1 MILLALI
8 AALTERAA
16 ATGAA
21 GEACQ
26 GKCLNPRHEVS
37 GACTSGF
44 CGAGGAC
51 CQLEEMAAAE
61 HGAAARSGSMR
72 AFGANEME

>member
-1 MILLALI
+1 MILLALL

-44 CGAGGAC
+44 CGD
-51 CQLEEMAAAE
+51 
-61 HGAAARSGSMR
+61 GAAARGGSMR

>member
-1 MILLALI
+1 MILLALL

-26 GKCLNPRHEVS
+26 GKCLNPRH
-37 GACTSGF
+37 
-44 CGAGGAC
+44 
-51 CQLEEMAAAE
+51 
-61 HGAAARSGSMR
+61 AARGGSMR

>member
-44 CGAGGAC
+44 C
-51 CQLEEMAAAE
+51 EMAAAE
-61 HGAAARSGSMR
+61 HGADARGGSMR